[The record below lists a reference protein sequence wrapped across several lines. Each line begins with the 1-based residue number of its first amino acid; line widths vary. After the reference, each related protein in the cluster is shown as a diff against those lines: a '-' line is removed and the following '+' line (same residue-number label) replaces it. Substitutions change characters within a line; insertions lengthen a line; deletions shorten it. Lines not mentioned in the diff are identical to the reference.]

1 MTVEASQAGA
11 TSATRNADRKTATLR
26 ERQGTMNKHRI
37 GALVAAAALTL
48 TFAGTAFAA
57 TYATVSGHLA
67 ASAASNNEAYW
78 EGVYGLDC
86 DKIYDGEG
94 AEIDS
99 WVADADYA
107 VVIVKAAGQN
117 VGDNANTIFED
128 VSEGETVWADT
139 NGNSQF
145 DPGGQNGDKNISHII
160 VCEAEETTT
169 TTTDTE
175 TTDTETTDTET
186 TDTETTATETTDTE
200 TTDTETTATETTDT
214 ETTATET
221 TDTETTE
228 TTPEGSV
235 EELTPPST
243 DTIGQPTS
251 SSSVSTGLLLVL
263 AGILAA
269 VLVVVPAA
277 ARNRR

>member
-1 MTVEASQAGA
+1 
-11 TSATRNADRKTATLR
+11 
-26 ERQGTMNKHRI
+26 MNKHRI
-37 GALVAAAALTL
+37 GALIAAAALTL

-57 TYATVSGHLA
+57 TYATVDGYLA
-67 ASAASNNEAYW
+67 ASSESNNEAYW
-78 EGVYGLDC
+78 EDVYGLDC

-117 VGDNANTIFED
+117 VGDFANTIFED

-139 NGNSQF
+139 NGNGEF
-145 DPGGQNGDKNISHII
+145 DPGGQDGDKNISHII
-160 VCEAEETTT
+160 VCEAEVTTT
-169 TTTDTE
+169 TE
-175 TTDTETTDTET
+175 TTDTETTD
-186 TDTETTATETTDTE
+186 
-200 TTDTETTATETTDT
+200 
-214 ETTATET
+214 
-221 TDTETTE
+221 TE

>member
-1 MTVEASQAGA
+1 
-11 TSATRNADRKTATLR
+11 
-26 ERQGTMNKHRI
+26 MNKHRI

-57 TYATVSGHLA
+57 TYAEVTGHTAFSSDANNEGYWGDNCSKSEWNGEDQTYVLENDYALVVVKAGSGEFA
-67 ASAASNNEAYW
+67 NTEFANASA
-78 EGVYGLDC
+78 
-86 DKIYDGEG
+86 
-94 AEIDS
+94 
-99 WVADADYA
+99 
-107 VVIVKAAGQN
+107 
-117 VGDNANTIFED
+117 
-128 VSEGETVWADT
+128 GETVWADV
-139 NGNSQF
+139 NGNGVY
-145 DPGGQNGDKNISHII
+145 DDADKGISHII
-160 VCEAEETTT
+160 FCEAEETTT
-169 TTTDTE
+169 T
-175 TTDTETTDTET
+175 TTDTET

-200 TTDTETTATETTDT
+200 TTDTETTDT

-269 VLVVVPAA
+269 VLVAVPAA

>member
-1 MTVEASQAGA
+1 
-11 TSATRNADRKTATLR
+11 
-26 ERQGTMNKHRI
+26 MNKHRI

-221 TDTETTE
+221 TDTETTATETTDTETTE

>member
-1 MTVEASQAGA
+1 
-11 TSATRNADRKTATLR
+11 
-26 ERQGTMNKHRI
+26 MNKHRI
-37 GALVAAAALTL
+37 GALIGAAALTL

-57 TYATVSGHLA
+57 TYATVSGHAA
-67 ASAASNNEAYW
+67 ASAESNSADYW
-78 EGVYGLDC
+78 SDLYGLDC
-86 DKIYDGEG
+86 EKIYDGGG

-99 WVADADYA
+99 WEADADYA

-139 NGNSQF
+139 NGNNTF
-145 DPGGQNGDKNISHII
+145 DPGGQDGDKAISHII
-160 VCEAEETTT
+160 VCEAAVTTT
-169 TTTDTE
+169 TTTDVV
-175 TTDTETTDTET
+175 TTDTTTDVVTTDTTTDVVT
-186 TDTETTATETTDTE
+186 TDTTTDVVTTDTTTDVV
-200 TTDTETTATETTDT
+200 TTDTTTDVVTTDT
-214 ETTATET
+214 TTDVVT
-221 TDTETTE
+221 TDTTSEE
-228 TTPEGSV
+228 TTPEGAV

-243 DTIGQPTS
+243 DTIGQPAS

>member
-1 MTVEASQAGA
+1 
-11 TSATRNADRKTATLR
+11 
-26 ERQGTMNKHRI
+26 MNKHRI
-37 GALVAAAALTL
+37 GALLAAAALTL

-57 TYATVSGHLA
+57 TYATVSGHAA
-67 ASAASNNEAYW
+67 ASAESNGADYW
-78 EGVYGLDC
+78 SDLYGLDC
-86 DKIYDGEG
+86 EKIYDGGGE
-94 AEIDS
+94 EIDS
-99 WVADADYA
+99 WEADADYS

-139 NGNSQF
+139 NGNNTF
-145 DPGGQNGDKNISHII
+145 DPGGQDGDKNISHII
-160 VCEAEETTT
+160 VCEAVVTTT
-169 TTTDTE
+169 TTTDVVT
-175 TTDTETTDTET
+175 TTDTTTTDVVTTTDTTTTDVVT
-186 TDTETTATETTDTE
+186 TDTTTTDVVTTDTTTTDVV
-200 TTDTETTATETTDT
+200 TTDTTTDVVTTDT
-214 ETTATET
+214 TSE
-221 TDTETTE
+221 E
-228 TTPEGSV
+228 TTPEGAV

-243 DTIGQPTS
+243 DTIGQPAS